1 MCHKCAKQSVYVRWV
16 TQMLKT
22 SEAKSVRLSHA
33 IDLTMRSKK
42 LGRAGTTPR
51 KFWFCYHVGVVN
63 KIFFAAKIR
72 KINNWREN
80 LGTRLPWSQR
90 FKIFL
95 RLATSCR
102 RFAARSLF
110 REERKISRKTSG
122 TRVMRSRL
130 RRAISYNSLYFAHP
144 SLELIP
150 FFAGM
155 RKKVWGASRNTLTQM
170 PTKVGAR
177 SERLKTFN
185 TVCSCAFAVSCCRDF
200 QF

>member
-1 MCHKCAKQSVYVRWV
+1 M
-16 TQMLKT
+16 
-22 SEAKSVRLSHA
+22 
-33 IDLTMRSKK
+33 
-42 LGRAGTTPR
+42 
-51 KFWFCYHVGVVN
+51 
-63 KIFFAAKIR
+63 
-72 KINNWREN
+72 NNWREN
-80 LGTRLPWSQR
+80 LGTRFPWSQR

-102 RFAARSLF
+102 CFAARSLF

-122 TRVMRSRL
+122 ARVMRSRL
-130 RRAISYNSLYFAHP
+130 RRAISYNSLYFVHP

-150 FFAGM
+150 FFLQECG
-155 RKKVWGASRNTLTQM
+155 RRYEGASPNTLTQM
-170 PTKVGAR
+170 PTKAGAR